1 MQTQALVAE
10 QTSRNRYQRPAP
22 LPPREIELTVRLEI
36 PEEDG
41 ADVGIDSTFVNALP
55 SEWDDTL
62 HQRLYQ
68 GVHSGL
74 ASVLAPFPAGG
85 IGVQIT
91 HLRFLPPLETRPSAH
106 DVQRLG
112 DALEALTA
120 ATVAALWNGIISLSV
135 PATP

>member
-1 MQTQALVAE
+1 MQTQAIVAE
-10 QTSRNRYQRPAP
+10 QSSRNRYQRPAP
-22 LPPREIELTVRLEI
+22 MPPQEIELTVRLEI

-41 ADVGIDSTFVNALP
+41 ADVGIHSTFAHPLP
-55 SEWDDTL
+55 PEWDDSL

-74 ASVLAPFPAGG
+74 ASVEAPFPDEG
-85 IGVQIT
+85 IGVKIT
-91 HLRFLPPLETRPSAH
+91 HLRFLPPLEARPNAN
-106 DVQRLG
+106 DVRSLG

-120 ATVAALWNGIISLSV
+120 ATVAALWNGIISLGV

>member
-10 QTSRNRYQRPAP
+10 QTSRNRHQRLAP
-22 LPPREIELTVRLEI
+22 MPPREIELTIRLEI

-41 ADVGIDSTFVNALP
+41 ANVGIHSPFVNALP
-55 SEWDDTL
+55 SEWEDTL

-74 ASVLAPFPAGG
+74 ASVQAPFPAGG
-85 IGVQIT
+85 IDVQIT
-91 HLRFLPPLETRPSAH
+91 HLLFLPPLETRPIAN

-112 DALEALTA
+112 DALEALTS
-120 ATVAALWNGIISLSV
+120 ATVAALWNGIISHGV